1 MKTKFFAYA
10 TIILTLIY
18 CNKNE
23 DEVAT
28 NPILGT
34 WELKEILA
42 DPGDGSGKF
51 NPVNSNKKLTFN
63 KDGSLTSNGSICNM
77 SIESSVSSNGTYNE
91 TNATINASN
100 CQNFTIKYEVTG
112 NTLILNYQCIES
124 CKAKYYKVK

>member
-1 MKTKFFAYA
+1 MKTKFFVFA
-10 TIILTLIY
+10 TIILTLIS

-23 DEVAT
+23 DEVVT

-77 SIESSVSSNGTYNE
+77 SVESNVSSNGTYNE
-91 TNATINASN
+91 TNATIYSSN
-100 CQNFTIKYEVTG
+100 CENFTIKYEVTG